1 MRIIGGEFGG
11 RVILRPKTALTRPMT
26 DKVRESLFNIV
37 GDLTDW
43 EVADLYAGSGAIGL
57 EAISRGAKHV
67 VFVESA
73 KEALRIIS
81 QNIGALEVNSQSTL
95 FSGTVTKYAQ
105 QFPAQRFNLAIAD
118 PPYEKINVR
127 ELNLLSHLVA
137 PKGLF
142 IISHSS
148 RILAPK
154 LESIERIETRTYGDS
169 SLSFY
174 DRD

>member
-11 RVILRPKTALTRPMT
+11 RVILRPKTSLTRPMT

-37 GDLTDW
+37 GNIQNW
-43 EVADLYAGSGAIGL
+43 EVADFYAGSGAIGL
-57 EAISRGAKHV
+57 EAISRGAKNV

-73 KEALRIIS
+73 KEASRIIS
-81 QNIGALEVNSQSTL
+81 QNIGALEIMSQACNYN
-95 FSGTVTKYAQ
+95 GTVIKYVQ
-105 QFPAQRFNLAIAD
+105 HFPAQKFNLIVAD
-118 PPYEKINVR
+118 PPYEKINER
-127 ELNLLSHLVA
+127 ELNLISRLVV

-174 DRD
+174 DRQ